1 MGRLKVL
8 LDWIKEIQIYKIHNL
23 ANLSEEE
30 LEEAQEELEILIRA
44 ELEWREECKRKDE
57 RLHDK

>member
-1 MGRLKVL
+1 MSR
-8 LDWIKEIQIYKIHNL
+8 DFEIHNL